1 MRENLAVLRE
11 PEYRKLFTGQ
21 AASLLGDGM
30 VNVAL
35 AFAVIGLGGGAAAV
49 GLVFAVRTV
58 PLVACLLVGGVVAD
72 RISRRAVMVAADVTR
87 LASQG
92 AIAALLITDHASIAA
107 LAVLSGVTGAATGFF
122 NPASVGLLPEVVAPE
137 RLQQAN
143 GLRATAQATGEILGP
158 VIAGV
163 LVSTA
168 GAGWALAIDAATF
181 AISAVF
187 LGRILMPE
195 RAVREH
201 STFFEDLRE
210 GWSTFRAMTWVWAFV
225 AGAAIGNTLWGAWSV
240 IGPVVAEADLGGAA
254 TWGAILA
261 AMGAGGLVG
270 GLTAIRV
277 RPWRP
282 LVAATLSVPV
292 FALPLAFLAAGAP
305 APLLGAAALLSGAA
319 MMFGNTVWE
328 STLQRHAPP
337 ASLSRLSAYDWFGS
351 LAFRPLGL
359 AIWGPV
365 AAAAGY
371 STSLW
376 IAFVLL
382 IASALAVLAV
392 NDVRRLTDATRVPAG

>member
-11 PEYRKLFTGQ
+11 PEYRKLFAGQ

-35 AFAVIGLGGGAAAV
+35 AFAVIGLGGGAAAI

-58 PLVACLLVGGVVAD
+58 PLVACLLVGGVIAD
-72 RISRRAVMVAADVTR
+72 RISRRAVMIAADVTR

-92 AIAALLITDHASIAA
+92 AIAALLIADHGSIGA
-107 LAVLSGVTGAATGFF
+107 LAVLSGITGAATGFF
-122 NPASVGLLPEVVAPE
+122 NPAATGLLPEVVHPE

-158 VIAGV
+158 VVAGV

-168 GAGWALAIDAATF
+168 GAGWALAIDAGTF
-181 AISAVF
+181 AVSAVF
-187 LGRILMPE
+187 LGRLRLPE
-195 RAVREH
+195 RAQREH

-210 GWSTFRAMTWVWAFV
+210 GWSTFRAMNWVWAFV
-225 AGAAIGNTLWGAWSV
+225 AGAAIGNMLWGAWSV
-240 IGPVVAEADLGGAA
+240 IGPVVADRDLGGAA

-261 AMGAGGLVG
+261 AMGAGGLLG
-270 GLTAIRV
+270 GVIAIRT
-277 RPWRP
+277 RPHRP

-292 FALPLAFLAAGAP
+292 FSLPLAFLAAGAS
-305 APLLGAAALLSGAA
+305 AGLLGAAAFLSGVA
-319 MMFGNTVWE
+319 MMYGNAVWE
-328 STLQRHAPP
+328 STLQRHVPP
-337 ASLSRLSAYDWFGS
+337 TALSRLSAYDWFGS

-359 AIWGPV
+359 AVWGPV
-365 AAAAGY
+365 AAAAGV

-376 IAFVLL
+376 IAFALL
-382 IASALAVLAV
+382 IASGLAVLLV
-392 NDVRRLTDATRVPAG
+392 QDVRTLTQSTPVT